1 MLTYDRRIPLP
12 ELDKRIE
19 VRYYFYP
26 FPSCFDCLFGSY
38 TFLRVACQ
46 KVISP
51 RAHSFPSLSCKTS
64 SQPSPTGEFS
74 SLGPPRHESLNNEIS
89 LLLYNLWQN
98 NKLKL
103 NSARSI
109 LDSTVSCDVTTLPQT
124 HAVNWARGNAWGLGW
139 PAHTFPF
146 IFCRWLMLR
155 WSEM

>member
-26 FPSCFDCLFGSY
+26 FPSCFDYLFGSY

-74 SLGPPRHESLNNEIS
+74 SLGPPRHESLRNEIS
-89 LLLYNLWQN
+89 LLLYNLWH
-98 NKLKL
+98 KPKL

-109 LDSTVSCDVTTLPQT
+109 LDSTVSCYVTTLSQT
-124 HAVNWARGNAWGLGW
+124 SCGQLGKRERLG
-139 PAHTFPF
+139 TKLTTSYISFLF
-146 IFCRWLMLR
+146 L
-155 WSEM
+155 